1 MLKILFKFVKCT
13 PQFWPALGW
22 EWASFYRF
30 VENGTFLNPVRDLNA
45 LEFEACESGAK
56 FLTKT
61 STDLTYEVLVELVEE
76 TVADVSFSAAVIA
89 NAAATMEISQ
99 GSK

>member
-1 MLKILFKFVKCT
+1 MYSSILARSGLRVGLISSICQDIVRIFNN
-13 PQFWPALGW
+13 L
-22 EWASFYRF
+22 
-30 VENGTFLNPVRDLNA
+30 VRDLNA